1 MSRRPS
7 GYLACSARKRSSS
20 AYAGANSPAQRGML
34 RLNLRQFTRNA
45 VRCCSQAARVVH
57 PSLRLSCC
65 RYRYKVSFRRSTAGT
80 L

>member
-45 VRCCSQAARVVH
+45 VRCCSRRRAWSIQVLGLVVVAIAI
-57 PSLRLSCC
+57 R
-65 RYRYKVSFRRSTAGT
+65 
-80 L
+80 